1 MQKQIS
7 WSISKR
13 DGPISPVLFKFG
25 VALAFSL
32 GGIVFT
38 FLRSKRIMLP
48 KPKPKP
54 SPPSPGRADSD
65 VGADH
70 PPLKLNITRV
80 SSRNSMSDVSSS
92 EGRSVGDR
100 DGFLFHELDQL
111 VKEYDMETDNA
122 SRGKSG
128 LSLEPNVEPIEEDER
143 ELVSLRSKVQI
154 LEEREKILE
163 NQLLEYY
170 GLKEQENAVL
180 ELQNRL
186 RVHSMEA
193 KLYNIKIESLQSDN
207 KKLQAKVA
215 DYDKVVAELESA
227 QAKITLLRK
236 KLRFE
241 AKQNREQILR
251 LQERVMKLQDQDS
264 KAVEADQDS
273 ETQSRERSHRLEE
286 ELEETKRYNQ
296 SLKLENL
303 ELAQKIESLQILAKS
318 TLDDKEVQALK
329 EESRLLRRQ
338 NEDFRKEIDQLQA
351 DRCTDAEELVY
362 LRWINA
368 CLRYELRNYQPGQDE
383 TIARDLSKT
392 LSPKS
397 EEKAKKL
404 ILAYANREGTGCKDP
419 DIEEFYHDDWSISQN
434 SYLTDSGDPD
444 DLPIDNLHD
453 NKASHRNKR
462 RVFTK
467 LMKLLRGKDND
478 YRVQTPPS
486 LLRQRAASVD
496 DALSR
501 TDGDGFTK
509 TATTSSGTSSR
520 QSFYLQRS
528 YSQGQKSATAESSRR
543 MSEDS
548 SLSIFRSFDTIAG
561 YDDSPSSGSQPGQE
575 AQSAA
580 KTELVKYAKAL
591 KDSRPRPRRRSV
603 TFGSF

>member
-1 MQKQIS
+1 MAVKG
-7 WSISKR
+7 KR

-32 GGIVFT
+32 GGFVFT

-48 KPKPKP
+48 KPKPKS
-54 SPPSPGRADSD
+54 SPPSPGKADSD

-70 PPLKLNITRV
+70 PPLKLKIPRV
-80 SSRNSMSDVSSS
+80 SSRNSMSDLSSS

-111 VKEYDMETDNA
+111 VKEYDMETDDA
-122 SRGKSG
+122 SRRKSG
-128 LSLEPNVEPIEEDER
+128 LSLEPNVELIEEDER

-170 GLKEQENAVL
+170 GLKEQESAVL

-186 RVHSMEA
+186 RVHNMEA
-193 KLYNIKIESLQSDN
+193 KLYNIKFESLQSDN

-215 DYDKVVAELESA
+215 DYEKVVAELESA

-241 AKQNREQILR
+241 AEQNKEQILR
-251 LQERVMKLQDQDS
+251 LQERVMKLQDEDS
-264 KAVEADQDS
+264 KAVEEDS
-273 ETQSRERSHRLEE
+273 ETQSRERNHRLEE

-329 EESRLLRRQ
+329 EESQILRRR

-351 DRCTDAEELVY
+351 DRCTDVEELVY

-368 CLRYELRNYQPGQDE
+368 CLRYELRNYQPGPDE

-453 NKASHRNKR
+453 SKASHRNKK

-467 LMKLLRGKDND
+467 LLKLLRGKDND
-478 YRVQTPPS
+478 HRVQTTPAS
-486 LLRQRAASVD
+486 LRQRAASVD

-509 TATTSSGTSSR
+509 TATTSSGASSR
-520 QSFYLQRS
+520 QSFDLQRS

-561 YDDSPSSGSQPGQE
+561 YDDSPSSASQPGQE